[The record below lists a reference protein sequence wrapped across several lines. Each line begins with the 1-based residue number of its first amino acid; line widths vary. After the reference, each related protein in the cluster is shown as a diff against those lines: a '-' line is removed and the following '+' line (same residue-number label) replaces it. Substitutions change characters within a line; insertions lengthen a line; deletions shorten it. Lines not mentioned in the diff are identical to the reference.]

1 MPPAAARTRDP
12 VSTALVTGC
21 SSGIGLA
28 TARLLARRGWRVLA
42 TARREADLERLAAE
56 GLEAL
61 PLELADEA
69 SVAACAEAA
78 LERLGGEAPDA
89 LVNNAACAVPGA
101 VEDLSRAALR
111 HQLEVNL
118 LGWVDLT
125 NRLLPA
131 MIRRGSGRIVQV
143 SSVLGLVAMPWRGA
157 YNASKFALE
166 GLTDTLRMELAGT
179 GVRVILV
186 EPGPVLTRFRANAL
200 AQFRRWIDPA
210 RSRHRA
216 LYERLEARLAAE
228 GAVAPFTA
236 SAEDC
241 AARIV
246 RALEARRPRA
256 RYYVTPPTHALAFLR
271 RVLPAAALDGIL
283 RRL

>member
-1 MPPAAARTRDP
+1 MP
-12 VSTALVTGC
+12 SALVTGC

-28 TARLLARRGWRVLA
+28 AARALARRGWRVLA
-42 TARREADLERLAAE
+42 TARRDEDRARLEAE
-56 GLEAL
+56 GLEPLA
-61 PLELADEA
+61 LELADEA

-78 LERLGGEAPDA
+78 LARLGGAPDA
-89 LVNNAACAVPGA
+89 LVNNAACAIPGA

-118 LGWVDLT
+118 LGWHDLT
-125 NRLLPA
+125 RRLLPA

-157 YNASKFALE
+157 YVASKFALE
-166 GLTDTLRMELAGT
+166 GLSDVLRQELAGT
-179 GVRVILV
+179 GVHVVLV

-200 AQFRRWIDPA
+200 AQFRRWIEPA
-210 RSRHRA
+210 SSRHRERYA
-216 LYERLEARLAAE
+216 RLEAKLSRE
-228 GAVAPFTA
+228 DAVVPFTA
-236 SAEDC
+236 TAEAC

-256 RYYVTPPTHALAFLR
+256 RYYVTPPTYALAFLR
-271 RVLPAAALDGIL
+271 RVLPTGALDRVLL
-283 RRL
+283 RAGG

>member
-1 MPPAAARTRDP
+1 MP
-12 VSTALVTGC
+12 TALVTGC

-42 TARREADLERLAAE
+42 TARRETDLERLAAE
-56 GLEAL
+56 GLEPL

-69 SVAACAEAA
+69 SVAACAEEAQA
-78 LERLGGEAPDA
+78 RLGGEAPDA

-111 HQLEVNL
+111 YQLEVNL
-118 LGWVDLT
+118 LGWLDLT
-125 NRLLPA
+125 NRLLPG
-131 MIRRGSGRIVQV
+131 MIRRASGRIVQV

-157 YNASKFALE
+157 YNTTKFALE
-166 GLTDTLRMELAGT
+166 GLTDTLRLELAGT

-200 AQFRRWIDPA
+200 AQFRRWIEPE
-210 RSRHRA
+210 RSRHRERYA
-216 LYERLEARLAAE
+216 RLEAKLSRE
-228 GAVAPFTA
+228 GAVVPFTA
-236 SAEDC
+236 SAEAC

-256 RYYVTPPTHALAFLR
+256 RYYVTPPTYALAFLR
-271 RVLPAAALDGIL
+271 RILPTAALD
-283 RRL
+283 RLLARL

>member
-1 MPPAAARTRDP
+1 MR
-12 VSTALVTGC
+12 SALVTGC

-28 TARLLARRGWRVLA
+28 AARALARRGWRVLA
-42 TARREADLERLAAE
+42 TARREDDLARLEAE
-56 GLEAL
+56 GLEPLA
-61 PLELADEA
+61 LELADEA

-78 LERLGGEAPDA
+78 LERLGGAPDA
-89 LVNNAACAVPGA
+89 LVNNAACAIPGA

-118 LGWVDLT
+118 LGWHDLT
-125 NRLLPA
+125 RRLLPA
-131 MIRRGSGRIVQV
+131 MLARGSGRIVQV

-157 YNASKFALE
+157 YVASKFALE
-166 GLTDTLRMELAGT
+166 GLSDVLRQELAGT
-179 GVRVILV
+179 GVDVVLV

-200 AQFRRWIDPA
+200 AQFRRWIEPA
-210 RSRHRA
+210 ASRHRERYA
-216 LYERLEARLAAE
+216 RLEEKLSQE
-228 GAVAPFTA
+228 GAVVPFTA
-236 SAEDC
+236 TAEAC

-256 RYYVTPPTHALAFLR
+256 RYYVTPPTYALAFLR
-271 RVLPAAALDGIL
+271 RILPTAALDHVL

>member
-1 MPPAAARTRDP
+1 VP
-12 VSTALVTGC
+12 TALVTGC

-28 TARLLARRGWRVLA
+28 TARLLARRGA
-42 TARREADLERLAAE
+42 
-56 GLEAL
+56 
-61 PLELADEA
+61 
-69 SVAACAEAA
+69 
-78 LERLGGEAPDA
+78 RLGGEAPDA

-101 VEDLSRAALR
+101 VEDLGRAALR

-157 YNASKFALE
+157 YVASKFALE
-166 GLTDTLRMELAGT
+166 GLTDALRQELAGT
-179 GVRVILV
+179 GVHVVLV

-200 AQFRRWIDPA
+200 AQFRRWIDA
-210 RSRHRA
+210 GRSRHRERYA
-216 LYERLEARLAAE
+216 RLEAKLRQE

-236 SAEDC
+236 TAEAC

-246 RALEARRPRA
+246 RALEAPRPRA
-256 RYYVTPPTHALAFLR
+256 RYYVTPPTYALALLR
-271 RVLPAAALDGIL
+271 RILPTAALDRLL